1 MFQVTL
7 EEAATRLPEL
17 VQQIETGE
25 EVQIMRGS
33 VQVARIVPPETE
45 RPRARRGSHKG
56 QVLYVA
62 PDFNEIPEGFEE
74 CIA

>member
-17 VQQIETGE
+17 VQQIETAE
-25 EVQIMRGS
+25 EIQIMRGS
-33 VQVARIVPPETE
+33 VQVARIVPPEPE

-56 QVLYVA
+56 QILYVA
-62 PDFNEIPEGFEE
+62 PDFDEIPECFEE
-74 CIA
+74 YTA

>member
-33 VQVARIVPPETE
+33 VQVARIVPPEPE
-45 RPRARRGSHKG
+45 RPRARRGSMKG
-56 QVLYVA
+56 RLLYMA
-62 PDFNEIPEGFEE
+62 PDFDATPEEFEE
-74 CIA
+74 YLK